1 VVVDV
6 AVEAAQDMI
15 STPSEMDQYERPHQR
30 CYSFGA
36 VTIGSKDIVLQ
47 HTVPKAAVKLRLS
60 CCAACSGRGS
70 RRRINRI
77 GAWVIAQLFDQ
88 NQGNDSTPKL
98 GSICAP
104 VDGGEPDETHHSV
117 LAALAALAGYPDR
130 RPRIFVVQ
138 VKARR

>member
-1 VVVDV
+1 MVVDV

-30 CYSFGA
+30 CYSLGA

-104 VDGGEPDETHHSV
+104 PDGSVAHEPPHAV
-117 LAALAALAGYPDR
+117 LAALAGLAGYPGR
-130 RPRIFVVQ
+130 RRRVFVVQ
-138 VKARR
+138 VRRVR